1 MKYFQSFPQIVTID
15 YVGNN
20 IVLTNLMIRSEV
32 IPGLLNNPLL
42 FYPYYIQDGDTPE
55 IIADKYY
62 GDPYRYWIVLY
73 GNQLLDPQW
82 SWPMNQNLFQDYI
95 IDKYTAATANSLHIS
110 ANTVT
115 PSQVMA
121 YTQGTI
127 QNYIKSVTTTDSYL
141 QTPNTVIYI
150 IDSAAYAN
158 VPVNPVN
165 ITLDGALVSRTTS
178 KYTQSIYDY
187 ELQQNEAKRN
197 INLVNSIYVAQFEKQ
212 FKSLMSQ

>member
-1 MKYFQSFPQIVTID
+1 
-15 YVGNN
+15 
-20 IVLTNLMIRSEV
+20 
-32 IPGLLNNPLL
+32 
-42 FYPYYIQDGDTPE
+42 
-55 IIADKYY
+55 
-62 GDPYRYWIVLY
+62 
-73 GNQLLDPQW
+73 
-82 SWPMNQNLFQDYI
+82 MNQNLFQDYI
-95 IDKYTAATANSLHIS
+95 IDKYTPATANSLHIS

-115 PSQVMA
+115 PGQVMA

-127 QNYIKSVTTTDSYL
+127 QNYIKSVTTVDSYQ

-158 VPVNPVN
+158 VPVKTSNTTV
-165 ITLDGALVSRTTS
+165 DGASIIQTTS

-187 ELQQNEAKRN
+187 ELQQNEANRN

>member
-1 MKYFQSFPQIVTID
+1 MSD
-15 YVGNN
+15 
-20 IVLTNLMIRSEV
+20 
-32 IPGLLNNPLL
+32 
-42 FYPYYIQDGDTPE
+42 
-55 IIADKYY
+55 
-62 GDPYRYWIVLY
+62 
-73 GNQLLDPQW
+73 
-82 SWPMNQNLFQDYI
+82 
-95 IDKYTAATANSLHIS
+95 TANSLHIS
-110 ANTVT
+110 VNTVT

-127 QNYIKSVTTTDSYL
+127 QNYIKAVTTVDSYL

-150 IDSAAYAN
+150 IDSSAYAN

-165 ITLDGALVSRTTS
+165 ITLDGALVSQTTS

>member
-32 IPGLLNNPLL
+32 VPGLLNNPLL
-42 FYPYYIQDGDTPE
+42 FYSYDIQDGDTPE

-73 GNQLLDPQW
+73 ANQLLDPQW

-127 QNYIKSVTTTDSYL
+127 QNYIKAVTTVDSYL

-150 IDSAAYAN
+150 IDSSAYAN

-165 ITLDGALVSRTTS
+165 ITLDGALVSQTTS